1 MSREKRPQQPHNFK
15 AGAMNALLRVS
26 SQMSNAPF
34 ILNLN
39 CDMNTNNADA
49 IRDALCFFL
58 DGKTGHETAYVQH
71 PQNYNNLTKNDIY
84 GNACYVTN
92 AEQG

>member
-1 MSREKRPQQPHNFK
+1 
-15 AGAMNALLRVS
+15 
-26 SQMSNAPF
+26 MSNAPF
-34 ILNLN
+34 ILNLD
-39 CDMNTNNADA
+39 CDMYANNTDA

-92 AEQG
+92 AVSYVDHGSNCLFPFKLGLIKVS